1 MLRKYWRGGA
11 SLGTDCCL
19 LAYGQTGSGKSYSV
33 FGDACDEGILMRSM
47 RGGTTHMLD
56 TLLLQ
61 LENRFEDGLS
71 RTPITFQTSSDS
83 LKSMRSKIFIVQK
96 VSQPW

>member
-1 MLRKYWRGGA
+1 MLRKYWCGGA
-11 SLGTDCCL
+11 SSGTDCCL

-47 RGGTTHMLD
+47 RGETTHMLD
-56 TLLLQ
+56 ALLLQ
-61 LENRFEDGLS
+61 LENRCEDGS
-71 RTPITFQTSSDS
+71 SGAPVTFQTSSGS
-83 LKSMRSKIFIVQK
+83 LKSMRGKIFTVQK